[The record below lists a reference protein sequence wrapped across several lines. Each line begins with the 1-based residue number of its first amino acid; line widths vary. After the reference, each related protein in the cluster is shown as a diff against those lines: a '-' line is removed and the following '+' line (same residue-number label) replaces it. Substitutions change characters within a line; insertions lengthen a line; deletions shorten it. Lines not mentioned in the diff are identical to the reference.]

1 MSKNLPKLGKYIFPS
16 DKQWTGVW
24 SVGYRDLH
32 LPCASIDRVDI
43 GAILLKVICI
53 IMKFMQSARMTY
65 KSAASDEY
73 ILGVRK
79 ET

>member
-24 SVGYRDLH
+24 SVGYRDFH

-43 GAILLKVICI
+43 SAILLKI
-53 IMKFMQSARMTY
+53 IIRFMQSERTAY